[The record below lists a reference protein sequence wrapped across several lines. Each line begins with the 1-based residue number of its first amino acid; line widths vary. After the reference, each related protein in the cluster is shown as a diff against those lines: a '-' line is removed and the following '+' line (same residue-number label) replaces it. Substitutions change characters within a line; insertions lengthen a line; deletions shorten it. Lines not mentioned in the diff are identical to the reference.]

1 VVNQTVNTFGK
12 LDILVNNAA
21 VQIEQED
28 LTQISEEQLDRTFKT
43 NIYSYF
49 FTTQEA
55 LKHMKEGSVIIN
67 TTSVNAYKGH
77 KTLMDY
83 TATKGAIVGFTY
95 SLSQNL
101 ASKGIRVN
109 GVRYYKRNLYVTSI

>member
-1 VVNQTVNTFGK
+1 MQQQNGQLRLSLEIATKLAEDAREQTRHV
-12 LDILVNNAA
+12 
-21 VQIEQED
+21 
-28 LTQISEEQLDRTFKT
+28 EEQLDKTFKT

-49 FTTQEA
+49 YTSQEA

-77 KTLMDY
+77 KTLIDY
-83 TATKGAIVGFTY
+83 TSTKGAIVGFTY

-109 GVRYYKRNLYVTSI
+109 GVNNSSPT